1 MRNTVLANRKLTQL
15 TTIRTGLVQSLG
27 TESPSVDQVLD
38 LILTQRSGLSKLHT
52 AHRGALDVRGRD
64 GSVDDLFGDLTT
76 SMGELTDD
84 EGSVSFGSGNDGLQ
98 VLNGIPGLTKD
109 RHSISAIYW

>member
-1 MRNTVLANRKLTQL
+1 MRDSAWGNPKLTQL

-27 TESPSVDQVLD
+27 TERPSVDQVLD

-52 AHRGALDVRGRD
+52 THRGALDVRGRD
-64 GSVDDLFGDLTT
+64 GSVDDLVGDLTT
-76 SMGELTDD
+76 SMGELTDY

-98 VLNGIPGLTKD
+98 VLDGVPGL
-109 RHSISAIYW
+109 SGG